1 MKKIII
7 ILCVV
12 VLSYPTQSQE
22 INKGSYKIAKID
34 LLNFMGLG
42 IQKVHLAYEFSPI
55 KENPKNLSTVQF
67 DLTVPFNSMQYIDVV
82 GGVEAGVQLRFY
94 KRWNSAENDVQGL
107 YFGIGMDG
115 GWVNFTRDKQ
125 YSLGPTSSVVRTYTH
140 GYDRV
145 RNGIYASIGSQA
157 KLGDKLYFDV
167 QLGMGWSN
175 VNVKERPI
183 EIEEGYTRFNEWW
196 WRPNSPFFILFEEG
210 KYQQFYMPV
219 SFSIGY
225 NFGSK

>member
-1 MKKIII
+1 MKKIVMLICAFAVII
-7 ILCVV
+7 PAKAQQV
-12 VLSYPTQSQE
+12 E
-22 INKGSYKIAKID
+22 KGSYQIAKID

-42 IQKVHLAYEFSPI
+42 IQKLHLAYEFSPI
-55 KENPKNLSTVQF
+55 KENPKNLTTLQF
-67 DLTVPFNSMQYIDVV
+67 DLTAPFNSMDYIDVV

-94 KRWNSAENDVQGL
+94 KKWNSAQNDVQGL

-115 GWVNFTRDKQ
+115 GWVSFTKDKD
-125 YSLGPTSSVVRTYTH
+125 YTLEPTSSVIRTYTH
-140 GYDRV
+140 KYDRV

-157 KLGDKLYFDV
+157 KLGEKLYFDV

-175 VNVKERPI
+175 VNVKEKPI
-183 EIEEGYTRFNEWW
+183 EIEDGYTSFNNWW
-196 WRPNSPFFILFEEG
+196 WGPRSPFYILYEEG